1 MNLFRVKI
9 GKEPMCKKVTFSFS
23 STKFE
28 GTEATETFTLKEL
41 GIDEDM
47 DDEALKIEIDRIF
60 QAWVSDKLNI
70 SYSIVIG

>member
-1 MNLFRVKI
+1 
-9 GKEPMCKKVTFSFS
+9 MCKKVTFSFS

>member
-1 MNLFRVKI
+1 M
-9 GKEPMCKKVTFSFS
+9 GKSVTFSFS
-23 STKFE
+23 STKYE

-41 GIDEDM
+41 GIDEDL

-60 QAWVSDKLNI
+60 QAWVWDKLNI